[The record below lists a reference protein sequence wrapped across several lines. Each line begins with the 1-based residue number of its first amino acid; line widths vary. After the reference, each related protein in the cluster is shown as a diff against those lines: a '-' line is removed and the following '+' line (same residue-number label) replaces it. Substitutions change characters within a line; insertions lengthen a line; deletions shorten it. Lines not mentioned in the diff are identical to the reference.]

1 MECKG
6 KLGEGAYGCVYTPPA
21 PCIGKNRGSSKKKQ
35 VGKIFGRSDLALDEK
50 RIMEIVSEIDPKGD
64 FTIPLKHSCKI
75 VPSSSLKLDCTHLQ
89 KADGPMTQ
97 LVYDYKG
104 VDLCSFMKNETY
116 DILDHLEGI
125 LNVARGLVALS
136 RAGYAHRDMKPPNVM
151 MYEGTMFLTD
161 FGLMI
166 PFDRMYDKEQDYVLG
181 FNYEY
186 YPPEFKVYYDLKI
199 ANTPLSNITD
209 LKAFLINDVRANYA
223 QSEQVL
229 RLKDIERT
237 VLDLLTTFKTTRLL
251 EATLE
256 TNASKVDMFGFG
268 MIFTK
273 MFLRSEKRKQ
283 SKKTLKRL
291 YVLFERCVDP
301 NPFTRVDPDD
311 CVKELLI
318 LTKLVVK

>member
-21 PCIGKNRGSSKKKQ
+21 RCIGEKRSAPKKKL

-50 RIMEIVSEIDPKGD
+50 RIMEILSEIDPHGE
-64 FTIPLKHSCKI
+64 FTIPLRASCQ
-75 VPSSSLKLDCTHLQ
+75 VAPTPSLKANCTHART
-89 KADGPMTQ
+89 ADGTMTQ
-97 LVYDYKG
+97 LVYEYKG
-104 VDLCSFMKNETY
+104 VDLCSFMKTERY

-125 LNVARGLVALS
+125 LNVARGLATLS
-136 RAGYAHRDMKPPNVM
+136 AAGYAHRDMKPSNIMVH
-151 MYEGTMFLTD
+151 EGTMFLTD

-166 PFDRMYDKEQDYVLG
+166 PFDRMYDKDQDYVLG

-199 ANTPLSNITD
+199 ANSPLSNITD
-209 LKAFLINDVRANYA
+209 VKAFLINDVRANYA
-223 QSEQVL
+223 QSEHVL
-229 RLKDIERT
+229 RLKDIEKT
-237 VLDLLTTFKTTRLL
+237 VVDLLTTFKASSLL

-256 TNASKVDMFGFG
+256 THASKVDMFGFG

-273 MFLRSEKRKQ
+273 MFVRSEKT
-283 SKKTLKRL
+283 KKRDKAFKRL
-291 YVLFERCVDP
+291 YTLLERCVDP
-301 NPFTRVDPDD
+301 NPFTRIHPDD